1 MKNIIWLAFLYGTVI
16 LNSGCVF
23 ETCQVFTVLAKSKC
37 TFDREEKARV
47 CVVKL
52 GKIENQA
59 VKSIR
64 GRTVSTILPEPLEP
78 YLTQV
83 EMCVKEGKE
92 FSINY
97 NYKFWH
103 LVVGY

>member
-1 MKNIIWLAFLYGTVI
+1 MRNFVWLAFLYLTVF

-23 ETCQVFTVLAKSKC
+23 ESCHIFTVLGKSKC
-37 TFDREEKARV
+37 TFDREVRARV

-64 GRTVSTILPEPLEP
+64 GRTVSTLLPEPLEP
-78 YLTQV
+78 YLTEV
-83 EMCVKEGKE
+83 EMCVKEGKRI
-92 FSINY
+92 FN
-97 NYKFWH
+97 K
-103 LVVGY
+103 L